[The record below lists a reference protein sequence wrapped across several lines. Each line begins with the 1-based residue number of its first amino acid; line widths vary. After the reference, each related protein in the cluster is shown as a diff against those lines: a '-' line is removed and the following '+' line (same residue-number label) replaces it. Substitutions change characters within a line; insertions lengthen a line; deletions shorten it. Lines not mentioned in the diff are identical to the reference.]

1 MNYKELDIYQ
11 QDQDND
17 VLDLLGK
24 FESLT
29 DHKSIIKVFDDEKK
43 LDSQSGIHV
52 CFCLRGYTDTKE
64 SYLLILNGQ
73 DEIIDTIYGSDLEL
87 IFQSE
92 NIFLAQG
99 RKYLI
104 LAVVEVTEYIQ
115 TLHKFVSTSW
125 IQTYI

>member
-1 MNYKELDIYQ
+1 
-11 QDQDND
+11 
-17 VLDLLGK
+17 
-24 FESLT
+24 
-29 DHKSIIKVFDDEKK
+29 
-43 LDSQSGIHV
+43 V

>member
-1 MNYKELDIYQ
+1 M
-11 QDQDND
+11 
-17 VLDLLGK
+17 
-24 FESLT
+24 
-29 DHKSIIKVFDDEKK
+29 
-43 LDSQSGIHV
+43 